1 MDQYTFYAKKPIE
14 KYHKSDLF
22 LFISIILLWGFGLF
36 TLFISSQNYGL
47 RMFDDSL
54 YFVKRQLISSLIGFV
69 LFTMLLLMDMN
80 FIKKILPFLVIFTL
94 ILCVLTL
101 IPFTADEKNGAQRW
115 IKMPFNLSFQ
125 PSELVKMVLVLYLAN
140 YFNKQEE
147 IINPEEKTVLPCVA
161 VFLIFFFLVLFQK
174 DFSTS
179 VFILVIGILLF
190 FVSGTKM
197 LWVLPLLIF
206 AIPIGFLIVTLEPYR
221 MERIIGFLNPSEGVS
236 TFNYQTLAA
245 KRAIG
250 AGGFWGN
257 GIGVGLEKLNS
268 IPEVHA
274 DYIFAGW
281 AEAMGFVGVVFYVI
295 LLCFF
300 TFRGYRAAFK
310 SPDRFASY
318 ASFGCVTVIF
328 LQSMLNCLVT
338 CGGLPSTGI
347 PLPFFSLGGSSIIVT
362 LAMCGFILNT
372 SRFEENS
379 EKKYKND
386 EINIESFTVLK

>member
-22 LFISIILLWGFGLF
+22 LFISIILLWGFGIF
-36 TLFISSQNYGL
+36 TLFICSQNYGL
-47 RMFDDSL
+47 RIFNDSL
-54 YFVKRQLISSLIGFV
+54 YFVKRQLISSLVGFA
-69 LFTMLLLMDMN
+69 LFLALLLMDMRL
-80 FIKKILPFLVIFTL
+80 IKKILPVLVVFTL
-94 ILCVLTL
+94 VLCILTL
-101 IPFTADEKNGAQRW
+101 IPLTSDEKNGAQRW
-115 IKMPFNLSFQ
+115 IKLPFNLSFQ
-125 PSELVKMVLVLYLAN
+125 PSELVKMVIVLYLAN
-140 YFNKQEE
+140 YFTKQEE
-147 IINPEEKTVLPCVA
+147 TINFEEKTVFPCVC
-161 VFLIFFFLVLFQK
+161 VFVGFFLLVLFQK

-179 VFILVIGILLF
+179 VFIMLIGILLF

-197 LWVLPLLIF
+197 LWLIPLAVF
-206 AIPIGFLIVTLEPYR
+206 AIPVGFLIITLEPYR

-236 TFNYQTLAA
+236 TFNYQAIAA

-257 GIGVGLEKLNS
+257 GIGVGLERLNN
-268 IPEVHA
+268 IPEIHA

-300 TFRGYRAAFK
+300 SVRGYRAALK

-318 ASFGCVTVIF
+318 GSFGCVSVIL
-328 LQSMLNCLVT
+328 LQSIMNCLVT

-386 EINIESFTVLK
+386 EINIESFTVVK